1 MGGTIYSVIVNNYL
15 TGHDTADL
23 NADGITDI
31 PYTIEGT
38 PNNQDPSP
46 LTVLVNFSALTEDS
60 KSSIISGFEWFLVL
74 GGIPLLRRRRKRSH
88 RRRALGS

>member
-15 TGHDTADL
+15 TDHDTADL

-38 PNNQDPSP
+38 ANNQDPSP
-46 LTVLVNFSALTEDS
+46 LAVLANYSALTETS
-60 KSSIISGFEWFLVL
+60 KPLIISGFEWFLVL
-74 GGIPLLRRRRKRSH
+74 GGIPLLRRRR
-88 RRRALGS
+88 RRAHRNLGEY